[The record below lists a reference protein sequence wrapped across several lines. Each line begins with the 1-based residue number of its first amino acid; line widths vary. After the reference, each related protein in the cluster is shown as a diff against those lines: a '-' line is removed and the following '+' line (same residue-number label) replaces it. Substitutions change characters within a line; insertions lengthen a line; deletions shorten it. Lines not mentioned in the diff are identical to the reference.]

1 MMSQARKRK
10 EPGQSKLKIIW
21 FFLRPYKLQVVALFV
36 MAGIAGLLETATAA
50 AIYPVVSLG
59 LNIEALQDNALLS
72 LIMRIADISPLQ
84 DSFITYCILAILLAV
99 LAFAFKALN
108 LYFSVH
114 LGVTVVMRMKEM
126 VFGKQLKADYQHF
139 LDEKQGGM
147 VYNTVIA
154 AREVELLIIYTA
166 KIMTEMILIISLF
179 ILLFTMNWKGTML
192 AVLLAAGY
200 YLVTS
205 YIGINIS
212 YATSVGRV
220 KTATNEI
227 VILNELISGI
237 KQVKVNLLENDWT
250 KRFQTAV
257 RQYYTYLKKGRVWSE
272 IPSPGLWLVLFTFLG
287 IVAII
292 LRAQNP
298 AGFTPLVP
306 LFGTF
311 AFAML
316 RLLAPI
322 TSLGFLR
329 MQIMAAMPNVEL
341 TYSTLHKKFDTIKD
355 GDRELESFNRDIRF
369 ENIYFTHKD
378 RSTTINEVSMTLEK
392 GKITAIVGPSGAGK
406 TTIVDLIL
414 RLFDPDKGEIKIDGI
429 NLKEYRISSWLSKI
443 GLVSQD
449 AFVFHDSIKNNI
461 TIGVGGYS
469 EEQIIEAAESANAHA
484 FILEF
489 PQGYDTIVGER
500 GMKLSGGQKQRIA
513 IARAILKKP
522 DILILDEATSNLDN
536 ISEALVQEAINRIS
550 KERTVIVV
558 AHRLSTIINA
568 DKIVV
573 LENGRVVEE
582 GTHNKLIK
590 RKGVYWNLYKSQED
604 A

>member
-1 MMSQARKRK
+1 MMSQARKK
-10 EPGQSKLKIIW
+10 KDPSQSKLKIIW

-99 LAFAFKALN
+99 LAFAFKAFN

>member
-72 LIMRIADISPLQ
+72 LIMRIADVSPLQ

-99 LAFAFKALN
+99 LAFAFKAFN

-469 EEQIIEAAESANAHA
+469 EEKIIEAAESANAHA

>member
-72 LIMRIADISPLQ
+72 LIMRIADVSPLQ

-99 LAFAFKALN
+99 LAFAFKAFN

>member
-72 LIMRIADISPLQ
+72 LIMRIADVSPLQ

-250 KRFQTAV
+250 NRFQTAV

>member
-1 MMSQARKRK
+1 MMNQTIKKK

-21 FFLRPYKLQVVALFV
+21 FFLRPYKLQVVALFILAV
-36 MAGIAGLLETATAA
+36 IAGLLETATAA
-50 AIYPVVSLG
+50 SIYPVVSLG
-59 LNIEALQDNALLS
+59 LNIEAVQDNALLS
-72 LIMRIADISPLQ
+72 LIMRVAQVSPLQ
-84 DSFITYCILAILLAV
+84 DSFITYCILVIILAT

-108 LYFSVH
+108 LYFTVH
-114 LGVTVVMRMKEM
+114 LGVTVVTRMKET
-126 VFGKQLKADYQHF
+126 VFKKQLKADYQYY

-147 VYNTVIA
+147 VYTTVIA
-154 AREVELLIIYTA
+154 TREVEVLIISVA
-166 KIMTEMILIISLF
+166 KIMSEMILIISLF
-179 ILLFTMNWKGTML
+179 ILLFTMNWKGTLL
-192 AVLLAAGY
+192 AVLLAGGY
-200 YLVTS
+200 YLITR

-212 YATSVGRV
+212 YATSMGRV
-220 KTATNEI
+220 KTGTTEI
-227 VILNELISGI
+227 IILNELINGI
-237 KQVKVNLLENDWT
+237 KQVKVNLLENDWI

-257 RQYYTYLKKGRVWSE
+257 RQYYAFLKKGKVWSE
-272 IPSPGLWLVLFTFLG
+272 IPTPGLWLILFAFLA
-287 IVAII
+287 IIAII

-329 MQIMAAMPNVEL
+329 MQIMSAMPNAEL
-341 TYSTLHKKFDTIKD
+341 TYSTLNKKFDTIKD

-369 ENIYFTHKD
+369 EHVYFTHKE
-378 RSTTINEVSMTLEK
+378 RSPTVQDVSITLEK

-414 RLFDPDKGEIKIDGI
+414 RLFDPDKGEIKIDGV

-449 AFVFHDSIKNNI
+449 AFIFHDSVKNNI
-461 TIGVGGYS
+461 TLGIKGYS
-469 EEQIIEAAESANAHA
+469 KEQIVEAAESAKSHD

-568 DKIVV
+568 DKILV
-573 LENGRVVEE
+573 LENGQVAEE
-582 GTHNKLIK
+582 GTHSKLMK
-590 RKGVYWNLYKSQED
+590 RKGVYWNLYKSQEN